1 MMATNND
8 IAYISF
14 TFEHEDNVNISPND
28 VEVEITVS
36 DKYKIAEY
44 KFNNTLYDLI
54 PEFNA
59 EFTDYTYE
67 DENAVYEIIISDFN
81 WELGGIDGNT
91 GENTE
96 FSDSTI
102 YRNGNY
108 IEVIPNTIIRVTPNS
123 GQLLIDWY
131 DENKIFISQMDRSLV
146 NEIDVPDNAKY
157 FRIWGGNIRENITEL
172 RALNSMVTRTIYST
186 ELPTLMRFGNESGS
200 ANNFSNSLLEVMYL
214 NTSKVTT
221 MTSMF
226 NNCNNLTSLDVSNF
240 NTSNVTNM
248 LSMFENCN
256 KLTQLDVSNF
266 DTSNVTNMGYMFDHC
281 NSLTSLDLSNWD
293 TSNVTNMRSMFC
305 YCNNLTTLDVS
316 NFNTSIVNNMDSMF
330 YYCNNLTTLD
340 VSNWNTSNVTNMS
353 FMFVHCNSL
362 TSLDLSNWDTSNVT
376 VMRNMFYGCKS
387 LTSLDVSNFNTSKVT
402 TMNSMFY
409 NCNKLTSLDLS
420 NFNTINVTNS
430 TSMFEGCNA
439 LKYIGMLYSDKNSC
453 NKIKDE
459 LPDITGLKRAIY
471 VQDTKFY
478 EYENTNYLEFRDYKE
493 QKIIVYLPQPLRS
506 IGEYKD
512 KFYWDEGKGKY
523 CIEQWVAIP
532 EGYNE
537 TLNESLILETPIII
551 ETDITEKINFD
562 TTISYIQVITD
573 EYKIQPSNI
582 TIEASMAEKIEG
594 EGE

>member
-1 MMATNND
+1 MKIIYRGKSIEGRYQND
-8 IAYISF
+8 IIDQILFDEKIDRITKITVKIPYDNYSLKVVSSTDHITEDDAIISWGDGSGNFLQISEDNIASTIDESVIGQENEDPTVHIYNKAGIYDISGHF
-14 TFEHEDNVNISPND
+14 TFGKSSAPTDSMKECL
-28 VEVEITVS
+28 VEVKNLTAKS
-36 DKYKIAEY
+36 D
-44 KFNNTLYDLI
+44 N
-54 PEFNA
+54 
-59 EFTDYTYE
+59 
-67 DENAVYEIIISDFN
+67 
-81 WELGGIDGNT
+81 LGGAFNGCENLRKFSIQTQLSPINT
-91 GENTE
+91 R
-96 FSDSTI
+96 
-102 YRNGNY
+102 Y
-108 IEVIPNTIIRVTPNS
+108 
-123 GQLLIDWY
+123 
-131 DENKIFISQMDRSLV
+131 
-146 NEIDVPDNAKY
+146 
-157 FRIWGGNIRENITEL
+157 
-172 RALNSMVTRTIYST
+172 
-186 ELPTLMRFGNESGS
+186 
-200 ANNFSNSLLEVMYL
+200 
-214 NTSKVTT
+214 
-221 MTSMF
+221 MF
-226 NNCNNLTSLDVSNF
+226 NNCANLIKADVAMIDM
-240 NTSNVTNM
+240 TNVTDAM
-248 LSMFENCN
+248 RMFSNCN
-256 KLTQLDVSNF
+256 
-266 DTSNVTNMGYMFDHC
+266 M
-281 NSLTSLDLSNWD
+281 
-293 TSNVTNMRSMFC
+293 
-305 YCNNLTTLDVS
+305 LTTLDVS
-316 NFNTSIVNNMDSMF
+316 NWNTGNIKHIGWMF
-330 YYCNNLTTLD
+330 WRCYELTTLD